1 MLQLLLPTVLLAA
14 PLAPSA
20 LPSPVTTPARIT
32 ATSASAPEVQI
43 YRLTLRGIDASASS
57 QSLDLVVNRDADVL
71 KGYMIATRSSVT
83 LDAVSIIGDVLRATV
98 PTDHGN
104 AELVLQGTSG
114 VLRGTFTVNGKTLVV
129 SGERIL

>member
-20 LPSPVTTPARIT
+20 LPSPVAASVNTTANTAR
-32 ATSASAPEVQI
+32 APEVLI
-43 YRLTLRGIDASASS
+43 YRLTLQGIDASATA
-57 QSLDLVVNRDADVL
+57 QALDLVVNRDADVL

-83 LDAVSIIGDVLRATV
+83 LDAVSIIGDVLRARV
-98 PTDHGN
+98 PTDHGT
-104 AELVLQGTSG
+104 AELLLQGTSG
-114 VLRGTFTVNGKTLVV
+114 VLRGTFTVNGRTLIV